1 MKKFEKRDEDII
13 DLGAA
18 SEVTLGEPGDVT
30 EIDDQLPANAITD

>member
-1 MKKFEKRDEDII
+1 MNTIETHEDEII